1 MMYPDMPMP
10 TVTYDFPQMLWQLL
24 VVVEK
29 LIDNGH
35 SKAAADVVNLA
46 TISPPCSPPPPPR

>member
-1 MMYPDMPMP
+1 MYPDMPMP

>member
-1 MMYPDMPMP
+1 MP

-35 SKAAADVVNLA
+35 SKAATDVVNLV
-46 TISPPCSPPPPPR
+46 TISPPCSPPPPQR